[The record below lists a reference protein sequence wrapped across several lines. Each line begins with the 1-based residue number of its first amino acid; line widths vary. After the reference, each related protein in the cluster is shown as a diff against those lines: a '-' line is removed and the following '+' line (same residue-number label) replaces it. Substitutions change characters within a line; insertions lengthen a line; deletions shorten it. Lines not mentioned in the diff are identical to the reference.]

1 MGSPTS
7 DDDPTRRLGG
17 PGGWQR
23 PGQGSGYPPPGQGP
37 SYPPLG
43 QGGGSP
49 PPGQGGY
56 AGQDQPTT
64 RFPQGDDER
73 SHTAQFPQPG
83 PGGGYPQQGQQ
94 GMYGPQGPYPQQG
107 QYPPGQYPPGQYPP
121 GQYPPAGPGGLG
133 GPPPE
138 RSRRGLITALIAG
151 LVILAGVGVALIFAF
166 TRDEGDTV
174 SADPST
180 STSAP
185 PASSSSSAPS
195 STPETTTSE
204 PPPTDTAGDRTDE
217 LLAVVPPDFTD
228 CAGADLAGDGDV
240 AAVDCGA
247 STTQPGPTAASFYLY
262 DDTGTLDDVFDAD
275 AADIDPMPDGED
287 CTTAEGVLPWNTADG
302 EEGGDVACTV
312 TDDGLLIAWT
322 DREFGIEGVVTA
334 PGSTQEDLA
343 ALAEWWRGNS
353 DFQR

>member
-7 DDDPTRRLGG
+7 DDDPTRRVGG
-17 PGGWQR
+17 PGGWQQ
-23 PGQGSGYPPPGQGP
+23 PGLGGGYPPPGQGP
-37 SYPPLG
+37 SYPPPGQGG
-43 QGGGSP
+43 QGGGYP
-49 PPGQGGY
+49 
-56 AGQDQPTT
+56 GQDQPTT
-64 RFPQGDDER
+64 RFPQGDDQR
-73 SHTAQFPQPG
+73 QHTAQFPQPG
-83 PGGGYPQQGQQ
+83 GYPQGGPGGPYPQQGQQ

-107 QYPPGQYPPGQYPP
+107 QYPPGQYPPG
-121 GQYPPAGPGGLG
+121 PGGPG

-138 RSRRGLITALIAG
+138 RSHRGLITALIAG
-151 LVILAGVGVALIFAF
+151 LVILAGVGVALVFAF
-166 TRDEGDTV
+166 TRDDGDTI
-174 SADPST
+174 SADPTT

-185 PASSSSSAPS
+185 ATSSSSAPS

-204 PPPTDTAGDRTDE
+204 PPPPTDTAGDRTDE
-217 LLAVVPPDFTD
+217 LLAVVPADFTD

-262 DDTGTLDDVFDAD
+262 DDTGTLDDVFDED
-275 AADIDPMPDGED
+275 ASDIDPMPDGDD
-287 CTTAEGVLPWNTADG
+287 CTTAQGVLPWNTADG
-302 EEGGDVACTV
+302 DEGGDVACTV

-334 PGSTQEDLA
+334 PGTTQEDLA
-343 ALAEWWRGNS
+343 ALAEWWRANS